1 MKAILKVSN
10 MNKRIYL
17 EVSNEL
23 NRFIKKCID
32 NNINLYNISYKKDKI
47 IVLIDVKDYLKIKRL
62 NYYSKI
68 SVVKYDGLLNI
79 KKIIKDNIFY
89 ISVILLSFIWMNLLT
104 NYIVDIKII
113 HSNSG
118 IRRLLKEELDKNNV
132 KRFSLAY
139 SFEELDNI
147 TKKILADNK
156 NNLEWVSIKK
166 DGMKYIVRAEER
178 IIKNEEVSDKPRDIV
193 ASKDAYITKVIS
205 SKGNVLVRQG
215 EYVKK
220 GTVLISGKITLYEDV
235 KGVTS
240 ASGSVYGN
248 VWYECT
254 VETPKE
260 ISSER
265 LTGRKRYNLNVGNKI
280 LLRNKYQNFRQKNIR
295 EIKIFGLKIKFY
307 REEEVEIIKTKTDDE
322 YALNRLKEEFD
333 KKLNGKGVIIYQKVL
348 KKEENNSTIKYRVF
362 IITNELINAYSYFED
377 SDINDTNQSN

>member
-1 MKAILKVSN
+1 

-32 NNINLYNISYKKDKI
+32 NNINLYNISYKKDKMV
-47 IVLIDVKDYLKIKRL
+47 VLIDVKDYLKIKRL

-68 SVVKYDGLLNI
+68 RVVKYDGLLNI
-79 KKIIKDNIFY
+79 KKIIKDNMFY
-89 ISVILLSFIWMNLLT
+89 ISVIFLSFIWMNLLT
-104 NYIVDIKII
+104 NYIVDIEII

-118 IRRLLKEELDKNNV
+118 IRRLLKEELDKNNI
-132 KRFSLAY
+132 KKFSLAY

-178 IIKNEEVSDKPRDIV
+178 IIKSEVVSDKPRDIV
-193 ASKDAYITKVIS
+193 ASKDAYITKVIG

-362 IITNELINAYSYFED
+362 IITNELINAYSYFEE

>member
-1 MKAILKVSN
+1 MSN

-32 NNINLYNISYKKDKI
+32 NNINLYNISYVKDKMV
-47 IVLIDVKDYLKIKRL
+47 VLIDVKDYLKIKRL

-68 SVVKYDGLLNI
+68 RVVKYDGLLNI
-79 KKIIKDNIFY
+79 KKIIKDNMFY
-89 ISVILLSFIWMNLLT
+89 ISVIFLSFIWMNLLT
-104 NYIVDIKII
+104 NYIVDIEII

-178 IIKNEEVSDKPRDIV
+178 IIKSEEVSDKPRDIV

-205 SKGNVLVRQG
+205 NKGNVLVRQG

-248 VWYECT
+248 VWYESV
-254 VETPKE
+254 VEIPKE

-307 REEEVEIIKTKTDDE
+307 KEEEVEIIKTKTDDE
-322 YALNRLKEEFD
+322 YALRRLKEEFD

-362 IITNELINAYSYFED
+362 IITNELINAYSYFEE

>member
-1 MKAILKVSN
+1 

-32 NNINLYNISYKKDKI
+32 NNINLYNISYGKDKMV
-47 IVLIDVKDYLKIKRL
+47 VLIDVKDYLKIKRL

-68 SVVKYDGLLNI
+68 RVVKYDGLLNI
-79 KKIIKDNIFY
+79 KKIIKDNMFY
-89 ISVILLSFIWMNLLT
+89 ISVVFLSFIWMNLLT
-104 NYIVDIKII
+104 NYIVDIEII

-118 IRRLLKEELDKNNV
+118 IRRLLKKELDKNNI
-132 KRFSLAY
+132 KKFSLAY

-178 IIKNEEVSDKPRDIV
+178 IIKSEVVSDKPRDIV

-348 KKEENNSTIKYRVF
+348 KKDENNSTIKYRVF

>member
-1 MKAILKVSN
+1 MLN

-32 NNINLYNISYKKDKI
+32 NNINLYNISYVKDKMV
-47 IVLIDVKDYLKIKRL
+47 VLIDVKDYLKIKKL

-68 SVVKYDGLLNI
+68 RVVKYDGLLNI
-79 KKIIKDNIFY
+79 KKIIKDNMFY
-89 ISVILLSFIWMNLLT
+89 ISVIFLSFIWMNLLT
-104 NYIVDIKII
+104 NYIVDIEII

-178 IIKNEEVSDKPRDIV
+178 IIKSEVVSDKPRDIV
-193 ASKDAYITKVIS
+193 ASKDAYITKVIG

-280 LLRNKYQNFRQKNIR
+280 LLRNKYQNFRQKNIK

-322 YALNRLKEEFD
+322 YALKRLKEEFD
-333 KKLNGKGVIIYQKVL
+333 KKLNGKGVITYQKVL

>member
-1 MKAILKVSN
+1 

-32 NNINLYNISYKKDKI
+32 NNINLYNISYKKNKMV
-47 IVLIDVKDYLKIKRL
+47 VLIDVKDYLKIKRL

-68 SVVKYDGLLNI
+68 RVVKYDGMLNI
-79 KKIIKDNIFY
+79 KKIIKDNMFY
-89 ISVILLSFIWMNLLT
+89 ISVVFLSFIWMNLLT
-104 NYIVDIKII
+104 NYIVDIEII

-132 KRFSLAY
+132 KGFSLAY

-178 IIKNEEVSDKPRDIV
+178 IIKSEEVSDKPRDIV

-248 VWYECT
+248 VWYESA
-254 VETPKE
+254 VEIPKE

-265 LTGRKRYNLNVGNKI
+265 LTGKKRYNLNVGNKI
-280 LLRNKYQNFRQKNIR
+280 LLRNKYQNFRQKNIK

>member
-1 MKAILKVSN
+1 MSN

-32 NNINLYNISYKKDKI
+32 NNINLYNISYVKDKMV
-47 IVLIDVKDYLKIKRL
+47 VLIDVKDYLKIKRL

-68 SVVKYDGLLNI
+68 RVVKYDGLLNI
-79 KKIIKDNIFY
+79 KKIIKDNMFY
-89 ISVILLSFIWMNLLT
+89 ISVIFLSFIWMNLLT
-104 NYIVDIKII
+104 NYIVDIEII

-118 IRRLLKEELDKNNV
+118 IRRLLKEELDKNNI
-132 KRFSLAY
+132 KKFSLAY

-166 DGMKYIVRAEER
+166 DGMKYIVKAEER
-178 IIKNEEVSDKPRDIV
+178 IIKSEVVSDKPRDIV
-193 ASKDAYITKVIS
+193 ASKDAYITKVIG

-248 VWYECT
+248 VWYECA
-254 VETPKE
+254 VEIPKE
-260 ISSER
+260 ISNER

-322 YALNRLKEEFD
+322 YALRRLKEEFD
-333 KKLNGKGVIIYQKVL
+333 KKLNEKGVIIYQKVL

>member
-1 MKAILKVSN
+1 MLN

-32 NNINLYNISYKKDKI
+32 NNINLYNISYKKNKMV
-47 IVLIDVKDYLKIKRL
+47 VLINVKDYLKIKRL

-68 SVVKYDGLLNI
+68 RVVKYDGMLNI
-79 KKIIKDNIFY
+79 KKIIKDNMFY
-89 ISVILLSFIWMNLLT
+89 ISVIFLSFIWMNLLT
-104 NYIVDIKII
+104 NYIVDIEII

-178 IIKNEEVSDKPRDIV
+178 IIKSEVVSDKPRDIV

-348 KKEENNSTIKYRVF
+348 KKDENNSTIKYRVF

>member
-1 MKAILKVSN
+1 

-68 SVVKYDGLLNI
+68 RVVKYDGLLNI
-79 KKIIKDNIFY
+79 KKIIKDNMFY
-89 ISVILLSFIWMNLLT
+89 ILVIFLSFIWMNLLT

-113 HSNSG
+113 HSNNG

-248 VWYECT
+248 VWYECA
-254 VETPKE
+254 VEIPNE

-322 YALNRLKEEFD
+322 YALNRLKEEFN

>member
-1 MKAILKVSN
+1 MSN

-32 NNINLYNISYKKDKI
+32 NNINLYNISYVKDKMV
-47 IVLIDVKDYLKIKRL
+47 VLIDVKDYLKIKRL

-68 SVVKYDGLLNI
+68 RVVKYDGLLNI
-79 KKIIKDNIFY
+79 KKIIKDNMFY
-89 ISVILLSFIWMNLLT
+89 ISVVFLSFIWMNLLT
-104 NYIVDIKII
+104 NYIVDIEII

-178 IIKNEEVSDKPRDIV
+178 IIKREVVSDKPRDIV
-193 ASKDAYITKVIS
+193 ASKDAYITKVIG

-322 YALNRLKEEFD
+322 YALRRLKEEFD

>member
-1 MKAILKVSN
+1 MSN

-32 NNINLYNISYKKDKI
+32 NNINLYNISYVKDKMV
-47 IVLIDVKDYLKIKRL
+47 VLIDVKDYLKIKRL

-68 SVVKYDGLLNI
+68 RVVKYDGLLNI
-79 KKIIKDNIFY
+79 KKIIKDNMFY
-89 ISVILLSFIWMNLLT
+89 ISVIFLSFIWMNLLT
-104 NYIVDIKII
+104 NYIVDIEII
-113 HSNSG
+113 YSNSG
-118 IRRLLKEELDKNNV
+118 IRRLLKEELDKNNI
-132 KRFSLAY
+132 KKFSLAY

-178 IIKNEEVSDKPRDIV
+178 IIKSEVVSDKPRDII

-322 YALNRLKEEFD
+322 YALRRLKEEFD

-362 IITNELINAYSYFED
+362 IITNELINAYSYFEE

>member
-1 MKAILKVSN
+1 

-17 EVSNEL
+17 EASNEI

-32 NNINLYNISYKKDKI
+32 NNINLYNISYVKDKMV
-47 IVLIDVKDYLKIKRL
+47 VLIDVKDYLKIKRL

-68 SVVKYDGLLNI
+68 RVVKYDGLLNI
-79 KKIIKDNIFY
+79 KKIIKDNMFY
-89 ISVILLSFIWMNLLT
+89 ISVIFLSFIWMNLLT
-104 NYIVDIKII
+104 NYIVDIEII

-178 IIKNEEVSDKPRDIV
+178 IIKREVVSDKPRDIV
-193 ASKDAYITKVIS
+193 ASKDAYITKVIG

>member
-1 MKAILKVSN
+1 MV
-10 MNKRIYL
+10 
-17 EVSNEL
+17 
-23 NRFIKKCID
+23 
-32 NNINLYNISYKKDKI
+32 
-47 IVLIDVKDYLKIKRL
+47 VLIDVKDYLKIKRL

-68 SVVKYDGLLNI
+68 RVVKYDGLLNI
-79 KKIIKDNIFY
+79 KKIIKDNMFY
-89 ISVILLSFIWMNLLT
+89 ISVIFLSFIWMNLLT
-104 NYIVDIKII
+104 NYIVDIEII

-132 KRFSLAY
+132 KKFSLAY

-178 IIKNEEVSDKPRDIV
+178 IIKNEVVSDKPRDIV
-193 ASKDAYITKVIS
+193 ASKDAYITKVIG

-322 YALNRLKEEFD
+322 YALRRLKEEFD

-362 IITNELINAYSYFED
+362 IITNELINAYSYFEE

>member
-1 MKAILKVSN
+1 

-32 NNINLYNISYKKDKI
+32 NNINLYNISYVKDKMV
-47 IVLIDVKDYLKIKRL
+47 VLIDVKDYLKIKRL

-68 SVVKYDGLLNI
+68 RVVKYDGLLNI
-79 KKIIKDNIFY
+79 KKIIKDNMFY
-89 ISVILLSFIWMNLLT
+89 ISVIFLSFIWMNLLT
-104 NYIVDIKII
+104 NYIVDIEII

-132 KRFSLAY
+132 KKFSLAY

-178 IIKNEEVSDKPRDIV
+178 IIKNEVVSDKPRDIV
-193 ASKDAYITKVIS
+193 ASKDAYITKVIG

-322 YALNRLKEEFD
+322 YALRRLKEEFD

-362 IITNELINAYSYFED
+362 IITNELINAYSYFEE

>member
-1 MKAILKVSN
+1 MSN

-32 NNINLYNISYKKDKI
+32 NNINLYNISYVKDKMV
-47 IVLIDVKDYLKIKRL
+47 VLIDAKDYLKIKRL

-68 SVVKYDGLLNI
+68 RVVKYDGLLNI
-79 KKIIKDNIFY
+79 KKIIKDNMFY
-89 ISVILLSFIWMNLLT
+89 ISVVFLSFIWMNLLT
-104 NYIVDIKII
+104 NYIVDIEII

-178 IIKNEEVSDKPRDIV
+178 IIKREVVSDKPRDIV
-193 ASKDAYITKVIS
+193 ASKDAYITKVIG

-348 KKEENNSTIKYRVF
+348 KKDENNSTIKYRVF

>member
-1 MKAILKVSN
+1 MSN

-32 NNINLYNISYKKDKI
+32 NNINLYNITYKKDKI

-68 SVVKYDGLLNI
+68 RVVKYDGLLNI
-79 KKIIKDNIFY
+79 KKIIKDNMFY
-89 ISVILLSFIWMNLLT
+89 ISVIFLSFIWMNLLT
-104 NYIVDIKII
+104 NYIVDIEII

-178 IIKNEEVSDKPRDIV
+178 IIKSEEVSDKPRDIV
-193 ASKDAYITKVIS
+193 ASKDAYITKVIA

-248 VWYECT
+248 VWYESV
-254 VETPKE
+254 VEIPKE
-260 ISSER
+260 ISSEK
-265 LTGRKRYNLNVGNKI
+265 LTGKKRYNLNVGNKI
-280 LLRNKYQNFRQKNIR
+280 LLRNKYQNFRQKNIK

-307 REEEVEIIKTKTDDE
+307 REEEVEIIKTKTGDE
-322 YALNRLKEEFD
+322 YALKRLKEEFD
-333 KKLNGKGVIIYQKVL
+333 KKLNGKGVITYQKVL

>member
-1 MKAILKVSN
+1 MSN

-68 SVVKYDGLLNI
+68 RVVKYDGLLNI
-79 KKIIKDNIFY
+79 KKIIKDNMFY
-89 ISVILLSFIWMNLLT
+89 ISVIFLSFIWMNLLT
-104 NYIVDIKII
+104 NYIVDIEII

-118 IRRLLKEELDKNNV
+118 VRRLLKEELDKNNV

-178 IIKNEEVSDKPRDIV
+178 IIKSEVVSDKPRDIV

-362 IITNELINAYSYFED
+362 IITNELINAYSYFEE

>member
-1 MKAILKVSN
+1 

-32 NNINLYNISYKKDKI
+32 NNINLYNISYVKDKMV
-47 IVLIDVKDYLKIKRL
+47 VLIDAKDYLKIKRL

-68 SVVKYDGLLNI
+68 RVVKYDGLLNI
-79 KKIIKDNIFY
+79 KKIIKDNMFY
-89 ISVILLSFIWMNLLT
+89 ISVVFLSFIWMNLLT
-104 NYIVDIKII
+104 NYIVDIEII

-178 IIKNEEVSDKPRDIV
+178 IIKREVVSDKPRDIV
-193 ASKDAYITKVIS
+193 ASKDAYITKVIG

-348 KKEENNSTIKYRVF
+348 KKDENNSTIKYRVF

>member
-1 MKAILKVSN
+1 MSN

-23 NRFIKKCID
+23 NRFIEKCID
-32 NNINLYNISYKKDKI
+32 NSINLYNISYVKDKMV
-47 IVLIDVKDYLKIKRL
+47 VLIDVKDYLKIKRL

-68 SVVKYDGLLNI
+68 RVVKYDGLLNI
-79 KKIIKDNIFY
+79 KKIIKDNMFY
-89 ISVILLSFIWMNLLT
+89 ISVVFLSFIWMNLLT
-104 NYIVDIKII
+104 NYIVDIEII

-178 IIKNEEVSDKPRDIV
+178 IIKSEVVSDKPRDIV

>member
-1 MKAILKVSN
+1 MSN

-32 NNINLYNISYKKDKI
+32 NNINLYNISYVKDKMV
-47 IVLIDVKDYLKIKRL
+47 VLIDVKDYLKIKRL

-68 SVVKYDGLLNI
+68 RVVKYDGLLNI
-79 KKIIKDNIFY
+79 KKIIKDNMFY
-89 ISVILLSFIWMNLLT
+89 ISVIFLSFIWMNLLT
-104 NYIVDIKII
+104 NYIVDIEII

-118 IRRLLKEELDKNNV
+118 IRSLLKEELDKNNV

-147 TKKILADNK
+147 TKKMLADNK

-178 IIKNEEVSDKPRDIV
+178 IIKSEVVSDKPRDII

-322 YALNRLKEEFD
+322 YALRRLKEEFD

-362 IITNELINAYSYFED
+362 IITNELINAYSYFEE

>member
-1 MKAILKVSN
+1 MSN

-62 NYYSKI
+62 NYYSNI
-68 SVVKYDGLLNI
+68 RVVKYDGLLNI
-79 KKIIKDNIFY
+79 KKIIKDNMFY
-89 ISVILLSFIWMNLLT
+89 ISVIFLSFIWINLLT

-113 HSNSG
+113 HSNNG
-118 IRRLLKEELDKNNV
+118 IRRLLKEELDKNNI
-132 KRFSLAY
+132 KKFSLAY

-156 NNLEWVSIKK
+156 SNLEWVSIKK

-178 IIKNEEVSDKPRDIV
+178 IIKSEEVSDKPRDIV

-362 IITNELINAYSYFED
+362 IIANELINAYSYFED

>member
-1 MKAILKVSN
+1 MSN

-32 NNINLYNISYKKDKI
+32 NNINLYNITYKKDKI

-68 SVVKYDGLLNI
+68 RVVKYDGLLNI
-79 KKIIKDNIFY
+79 KKIIKDNVFY
-89 ISVILLSFIWMNLLT
+89 ISVIFLSFIWMNLLT
-104 NYIVDIKII
+104 NYIVDIEII

-178 IIKNEEVSDKPRDIV
+178 IIKGEEVSDKPRDIV
-193 ASKDAYITKVIS
+193 ASKDAYITKVIG

-248 VWYECT
+248 VWYESV
-254 VETPKE
+254 VEIPKE

-265 LTGRKRYNLNVGNKI
+265 LTGKKRYNLNVGNKI
-280 LLRNKYQNFRQKNIR
+280 LLRNKYQNFRQKNIK

-322 YALNRLKEEFD
+322 YALRRLKEEFD
-333 KKLNGKGVIIYQKVL
+333 KKLNGKGVITYQKVL

-362 IITNELINAYSYFED
+362 IITNELINAYSYFEE

>member
-1 MKAILKVSN
+1 MSN

-32 NNINLYNISYKKDKI
+32 NNINLYNISYVKDKMV
-47 IVLIDVKDYLKIKRL
+47 VLIDVKDYLKIKRL

-68 SVVKYDGLLNI
+68 RVVKYDGLLNI
-79 KKIIKDNIFY
+79 KKIIKDNMFY
-89 ISVILLSFIWMNLLT
+89 ISVIFLSFIWMNLLT
-104 NYIVDIKII
+104 NYIVDIEII

-118 IRRLLKEELDKNNV
+118 IRRLLKEELDKNNI
-132 KRFSLAY
+132 KKFSLAY

-166 DGMKYIVRAEER
+166 DGMKYIVKAEER
-178 IIKNEEVSDKPRDIV
+178 IIKSEVVSDKPRDIV
-193 ASKDAYITKVIS
+193 ASKDAYITKVIG

-248 VWYECT
+248 VWYECA
-254 VETPKE
+254 VEIPKE
-260 ISSER
+260 ISNER

-322 YALNRLKEEFD
+322 YALRRLKEEFD

>member
-1 MKAILKVSN
+1 MSN

-32 NNINLYNISYKKDKI
+32 NNINLYNISYVKDKMV
-47 IVLIDVKDYLKIKRL
+47 VLIDVKDYLKIKRL

-68 SVVKYDGLLNI
+68 RVVKYDGLLNI
-79 KKIIKDNIFY
+79 KKIIKDNMFY
-89 ISVILLSFIWMNLLT
+89 ISVVFLSFIWMNLLT
-104 NYIVDIKII
+104 NYIVDIEII

-178 IIKNEEVSDKPRDIV
+178 IIKSEVVSDKPRDIV
-193 ASKDAYITKVIS
+193 ASKDAYITKVIG

-307 REEEVEIIKTKTDDE
+307 KEEEVEIIKTKTDDE

>member
-1 MKAILKVSN
+1 MSN

-32 NNINLYNISYKKDKI
+32 NNINLYNISYVKDKMV
-47 IVLIDVKDYLKIKRL
+47 VLIDVKDYLKIKRL

-68 SVVKYDGLLNI
+68 RVVKYDGLLNI
-79 KKIIKDNIFY
+79 KKIIKDNMFY
-89 ISVILLSFIWMNLLT
+89 ISVIFLSFIWMNLLT
-104 NYIVDIKII
+104 NYIVDIEII

-132 KRFSLAY
+132 KKFSLAY

-178 IIKNEEVSDKPRDIV
+178 IIKNEVVSDKPRDIV
-193 ASKDAYITKVIS
+193 ASKDAYITKVIG

-307 REEEVEIIKTKTDDE
+307 KEEEVEIIKTKTDDE

-362 IITNELINAYSYFED
+362 IITNELINAYSYFEE

>member
-1 MKAILKVSN
+1 MSN

-32 NNINLYNISYKKDKI
+32 NNINLYNISYVKDKMV
-47 IVLIDVKDYLKIKRL
+47 VLIDVKDYLKIKRL

-68 SVVKYDGLLNI
+68 RVVKYDGLLNI
-79 KKIIKDNIFY
+79 KKIIKDNMFY
-89 ISVILLSFIWMNLLT
+89 ISVIFLSFIWMNLLT

-113 HSNSG
+113 HSNSE

-132 KRFSLAY
+132 KKFSLAY

-362 IITNELINAYSYFED
+362 IIANELINAYSYFEE

>member
-1 MKAILKVSN
+1 MSN

-68 SVVKYDGLLNI
+68 RVVKYDGLLNI
-79 KKIIKDNIFY
+79 KKIIKDNMFY
-89 ISVILLSFIWMNLLT
+89 ISVIFLSFIWMNLLT

-178 IIKNEEVSDKPRDIV
+178 IIKSEEVSDKPRDIV

-280 LLRNKYQNFRQKNIR
+280 LLRNKYQNFRQKNIK

-322 YALNRLKEEFD
+322 YALRRLKEEFD

-362 IITNELINAYSYFED
+362 IITNELINAYSYFEE

>member
-1 MKAILKVSN
+1 

-32 NNINLYNISYKKDKI
+32 NNINLYNISYKKDKMV
-47 IVLIDVKDYLKIKRL
+47 VLIDVKDYLKIKRL

-68 SVVKYDGLLNI
+68 RVVKYDGLLNI
-79 KKIIKDNIFY
+79 KKIIKDNMFY
-89 ISVILLSFIWMNLLT
+89 ISVVFLSFIWMNLLT
-104 NYIVDIKII
+104 NYIVDIEII

-118 IRRLLKEELDKNNV
+118 VRRLLKEELDKNNV

-139 SFEELDNI
+139 SFEELNNI

-178 IIKNEEVSDKPRDIV
+178 IIKSEEVSDKPRDIV

-205 SKGNVLVRQG
+205 NKGNVLVRQG

-248 VWYECT
+248 VWYESV
-254 VETPKE
+254 VEIPKE

-265 LTGRKRYNLNVGNKI
+265 LTGKKRYNLNVGNKI
-280 LLRNKYQNFRQKNIR
+280 LLRNKYQNFRQKNIK

-322 YALNRLKEEFD
+322 YALRRLKEEFD
-333 KKLNGKGVIIYQKVL
+333 KKLNGKGVITYQKVL

>member
-1 MKAILKVSN
+1 MSN

-32 NNINLYNISYKKDKI
+32 NNINLYNITYKKDKI

-68 SVVKYDGLLNI
+68 RVVKYDGLLNI
-79 KKIIKDNIFY
+79 KKIIKDNMFY
-89 ISVILLSFIWMNLLT
+89 ISVVFLSFIWMNLLT
-104 NYIVDIKII
+104 NYIVDIEII

-178 IIKNEEVSDKPRDIV
+178 IIKSEVVSDKPRDIV
-193 ASKDAYITKVIS
+193 ASKDAYITKVIG

-307 REEEVEIIKTKTDDE
+307 KEEEVEIIKTKTDDE

-362 IITNELINAYSYFED
+362 IITNELINAYSYFEE

>member
-1 MKAILKVSN
+1 

-17 EVSNEL
+17 EVSNEI

-32 NNINLYNISYKKDKI
+32 NNINLYNISYVKDKMV
-47 IVLIDVKDYLKIKRL
+47 VLIDVKDYLKIKRL

-68 SVVKYDGLLNI
+68 RVVKYDGLLNI
-79 KKIIKDNIFY
+79 KKIIKDNMFY
-89 ISVILLSFIWMNLLT
+89 ISVIFLSFIWMNLLT
-104 NYIVDIKII
+104 NYIVDIEII

-178 IIKNEEVSDKPRDIV
+178 IIKSEVVSDKPRDII

-322 YALNRLKEEFD
+322 YALKRLKEEFD
-333 KKLNGKGVIIYQKVL
+333 KKLNGKGVITYQKVL

-362 IITNELINAYSYFED
+362 IITNELINAYSYFEE

>member
-1 MKAILKVSN
+1 MSN

-32 NNINLYNISYKKDKI
+32 NNINLYNISYVKDKMV
-47 IVLIDVKDYLKIKRL
+47 VLIDVKDYLKIKRL

-68 SVVKYDGLLNI
+68 RVVKYDGLLNI
-79 KKIIKDNIFY
+79 KKIIKDNMFY
-89 ISVILLSFIWMNLLT
+89 ISVIFLSFIWMNLLT

-113 HSNSG
+113 HSNNG
-118 IRRLLKEELDKNNV
+118 IRRLLKEELDKNNI
-132 KRFSLAY
+132 KKFSLAY

-178 IIKNEEVSDKPRDIV
+178 IIKSEVVSDKPRDIV

-280 LLRNKYQNFRQKNIR
+280 LLRNKYQNFRQKNIK

-322 YALNRLKEEFD
+322 YALRRLKEEFD

-362 IITNELINAYSYFED
+362 IITNELINAYSYFEE

>member
-1 MKAILKVSN
+1 MSN

-17 EVSNEL
+17 EVSNEI

-32 NNINLYNISYKKDKI
+32 NNINLYNISYVKDKMV
-47 IVLIDVKDYLKIKRL
+47 VLIDVKDYLKIKRL

-68 SVVKYDGLLNI
+68 RVVKYDGLLNI
-79 KKIIKDNIFY
+79 KKIIKDNMFY
-89 ISVILLSFIWMNLLT
+89 ISVIFLSFIWMNLLT
-104 NYIVDIKII
+104 NYIVDIEII

-178 IIKNEEVSDKPRDIV
+178 IIKNEVVSDKPRDIV
-193 ASKDAYITKVIS
+193 ASKDAYITKVIG

-307 REEEVEIIKTKTDDE
+307 KEEEVEIIKTKTDDE
-322 YALNRLKEEFD
+322 YALRRLKEEFD

>member
-1 MKAILKVSN
+1 MSN

-32 NNINLYNISYKKDKI
+32 NNINLYNITYKKDKI

-68 SVVKYDGLLNI
+68 RVVKYDGLLNI
-79 KKIIKDNIFY
+79 KKIIKDNMFY
-89 ISVILLSFIWMNLLT
+89 ISVIFLSFIWMNLLT
-104 NYIVDIKII
+104 NYIVDIEII

-178 IIKNEEVSDKPRDIV
+178 IIKREVVSDKPRDIV

-307 REEEVEIIKTKTDDE
+307 KEEEVEIIKTKTDDE

-348 KKEENNSTIKYRVF
+348 KKDENNSTIKYRVF

>member
-1 MKAILKVSN
+1 

-32 NNINLYNISYKKDKI
+32 NNINLYNISYVKDKMV
-47 IVLIDVKDYLKIKRL
+47 VLIDVKDYLKIKRL

-68 SVVKYDGLLNI
+68 RVVKYDGLLNI
-79 KKIIKDNIFY
+79 KKIIKDNMFY
-89 ISVILLSFIWMNLLT
+89 ISVIFLSFIWMNLLT

-113 HSNSG
+113 HSNNG

-178 IIKNEEVSDKPRDIV
+178 IIKSEEVSDKPRDIV

-280 LLRNKYQNFRQKNIR
+280 LLRNKYQNFRQKNIK

-322 YALNRLKEEFD
+322 YALRRLKEEFD

-362 IITNELINAYSYFED
+362 IIANELINAYSYFED

>member
-1 MKAILKVSN
+1 MSN

-32 NNINLYNISYKKDKI
+32 NNINLYNISYKKDNI

-68 SVVKYDGLLNI
+68 RVVKYDGLLNI
-79 KKIIKDNIFY
+79 KKIIKDNMFY
-89 ISVILLSFIWMNLLT
+89 ISVIFLSFIWMNLLT

-113 HSNSG
+113 HSNNG

-132 KRFSLAY
+132 KKFSLAY

-156 NNLEWVSIKK
+156 NNLEWISIKK

-178 IIKNEEVSDKPRDIV
+178 IIKSEEVSDKPRDIV

-322 YALNRLKEEFD
+322 YALRRLKEEFD

-362 IITNELINAYSYFED
+362 IITNELINAYSYFEE

>member
-1 MKAILKVSN
+1 MLN

-32 NNINLYNISYKKDKI
+32 NNINLYNISYGKDKMV
-47 IVLIDVKDYLKIKRL
+47 VLIDVKDYLKIKRL

-68 SVVKYDGLLNI
+68 RVVKYDGLLNI
-79 KKIIKDNIFY
+79 KKIIKDNMFY
-89 ISVILLSFIWMNLLT
+89 ISVVFLSFIWMNLLT
-104 NYIVDIKII
+104 NYIVDIEII

-178 IIKNEEVSDKPRDIV
+178 IIKSEVVSDKPRDIV

-348 KKEENNSTIKYRVF
+348 KKDENNSTIKYRVF

>member
-1 MKAILKVSN
+1 MSN

-32 NNINLYNISYKKDKI
+32 NNINLYNISYVKDKMV
-47 IVLIDVKDYLKIKRL
+47 VLIDVKDYLKIKRL

-68 SVVKYDGLLNI
+68 RVVKYDGLLNI
-79 KKIIKDNIFY
+79 KKIIKDNMFY
-89 ISVILLSFIWMNLLT
+89 ISVIFLSFIWMNLLT

-113 HSNSG
+113 HSNNG
-118 IRRLLKEELDKNNV
+118 IRRLLKEELDKNNI
-132 KRFSLAY
+132 KKFSLAY

-178 IIKNEEVSDKPRDIV
+178 IIKSEVVSDKPRDIV

-280 LLRNKYQNFRQKNIR
+280 LLRNKYQNFRQKNIK

-362 IITNELINAYSYFED
+362 IIANELINAYSYFEE

>member
-1 MKAILKVSN
+1 

-32 NNINLYNISYKKDKI
+32 NNINLYNISYVKDKMV
-47 IVLIDVKDYLKIKRL
+47 VLIDVKDYLKIKRL

-68 SVVKYDGLLNI
+68 RVVKYDGLLNI
-79 KKIIKDNIFY
+79 KKIIKDNMFY
-89 ISVILLSFIWMNLLT
+89 ISVIFLSFIWMNLLT
-104 NYIVDIKII
+104 NYIVDIEII

-118 IRRLLKEELDKNNV
+118 IRRLLKEELDKNNI
-132 KRFSLAY
+132 KKFSLAY

-178 IIKNEEVSDKPRDIV
+178 IIKSEVVSDKPRDII

-254 VETPKE
+254 VEIPKE

-307 REEEVEIIKTKTDDE
+307 KEEEVEIIKTKTDDE

-362 IITNELINAYSYFED
+362 IITNELINAYSYFEE

>member
-1 MKAILKVSN
+1 MSN

-23 NRFIKKCID
+23 NRFIKKCIN
-32 NNINLYNISYKKDKI
+32 NNINLYNISYKKDKMV
-47 IVLIDVKDYLKIKRL
+47 VLIDVKDYLKIKRL

-68 SVVKYDGLLNI
+68 RVVKYDGLLNI
-79 KKIIKDNIFY
+79 KKIIKDNMFY
-89 ISVILLSFIWMNLLT
+89 ISVVFLSFIWMNLLT
-104 NYIVDIKII
+104 NYIVDIEII

-118 IRRLLKEELDKNNV
+118 IRRLLKEELDKNDV

-178 IIKNEEVSDKPRDIV
+178 IIKGEEVSDKPRDIV
-193 ASKDAYITKVIS
+193 ASKDAYITKVIG

-248 VWYECT
+248 VWYESA
-254 VETPKE
+254 VEIPKE

-265 LTGRKRYNLNVGNKI
+265 LTGKKRYNLNVGNKI

-322 YALNRLKEEFD
+322 YALKRLKEEFA

-348 KKEENNSTIKYRVF
+348 KKDENNSTIKYRVF